1 MRWCFFLSFIVS
13 CLCVNLVIIGAQ
25 NLCPNK
31 FEQICSKDRFQRF
44 EGIFRRLSRS
54 WQLGGLVP
62 AFRLGWK
69 RYFLPNFECFWS
81 FSTMQMHAQACVRWL
96 KNTTTRDVGRSWL
109 VLPNTTDSKSR
120 VHYLCLLFLEFS
132 IRTVWFWV
140 LSIGLHSALSKVNT
154 RTHTRAHTHTEG

>member
-1 MRWCFFLSFIVS
+1 MERMSEIRSMRWCFFLSFIVS

-31 FEQICSKDRFQRF
+31 FEQICLKERFQRF

-69 RYFLPNFECFWS
+69 RYFLPIFECFWS
-81 FSTMQMHAQACVRWL
+81 FSTMQMHAQACVRWS
-96 KNTTTRDVGRSWL
+96 KY
-109 VLPNTTDSKSR
+109 TTDTYNHRNSVAEWSCSELCCIQSQIWQYCGLNEGILGTKSPKY
-120 VHYLCLLFLEFS
+120 VC
-132 IRTVWFWV
+132 
-140 LSIGLHSALSKVNT
+140 
-154 RTHTRAHTHTEG
+154 